1 MNKSAI
7 TTMLGIAALTLIKN
21 KFGSSFKLPFDENGG
36 IHPAVELAKHL
47 DKVFQSRIDSGELP
61 SDFGMRGLNDSHPMM
76 LNFAGDVRMEYMQDP
91 SILPKLVNPF
101 DWEMPRLEYGR
112 YFFRH
117 IPSGIV
123 FVVSS
128 KARPSSNSI
137 YEPIVYARMK
147 EEQKKDYAEPGVLA
161 DYDGYQ
167 VFAFKNPITLFG
179 ELNRERQHDVWFRT
193 NSKYDEDIIGI
204 ENYTPDRFPPKGDIK
219 IISYNEMPYIEM
231 RP

>member
-1 MNKSAI
+1 MNKSVPGTILVA
-7 TTMLGIAALTLIKN
+7 AALGLLKN
-21 KFGSSFKLPFDENGG
+21 HLGSAFRLSFDDGSGKE

-61 SDFGMRGLNDSHPMM
+61 SDFGMRGLNDPHAMM

-117 IPSGIV
+117 IPSGII

-128 KARPSSNSI
+128 KARPSSNSVF
-137 YEPIVYARMK
+137 EPTVYTRIQESEK
-147 EEQKKDYAEPGVLA
+147 VNYAEPRRLVN
-161 DYDGYQ
+161 YDGYQ
-167 VFAFKNPITLFG
+167 VFAFKNPITLFK
-179 ELNRERQHDVWFRT
+179 ELNQERRHDVWFRT
-193 NSKYDEDIIGI
+193 DSKHDEGVIGI
-204 ENYTPDRFPPKGDIK
+204 ENYIPEGFPPKGDIK
-219 IISYNEMPYIEM
+219 IISYNEMQP
-231 RP
+231 